1 MSDALLVPFRFGRSA
16 TVKAIEHSI
25 CELELR
31 VSLCT
36 ELIREEPEFRYFH
49 ELERD
54 ALLQQINEQRFRLS
68 KLKWPTLSISA

>member
-1 MSDALLVPFRFGRSA
+1 MSDALLVPFRFGQSA
-16 TVKAIEHSI
+16 TVKAIENNI

-31 VSLCT
+31 VDLCN

-68 KLKWPTLSISA
+68 RLSRPTLRISA